1 MRVCVR
7 AARGPGLVWEGGWR
21 GRGAHRG
28 GAREGMCALALAP
41 PPPDLTRANF
51 IYMA

>member
-7 AARGPGLVWEGGWR
+7 AARGPGLVWEGGLR

-28 GAREGMCALALAP
+28 GAREGMCALVLALP
-41 PPPDLTRANF
+41 PGPHTC
-51 IYMA
+51 

>member
-1 MRVCVR
+1 MRVRVR

-41 PPPDLTRANF
+41 PARTSHVLTL
-51 IYMA
+51 YMA